1 MRGTQGPSPVTHL
14 LSEVTGAPGVWE
26 SRADGA
32 VSGRREPR
40 AGTWKSSQPGAG
52 DGRHRRQELPAHTPR
67 ARNHTLHN
75 RPHAR
80 FLHVPLQAEPAL
92 NAATLLKLV
101 CSSVSQDTPSEG
113 CDISQQVA
121 GNPRAHVRAPC
132 CDRASD
138 SDPRDG
144 FAQPPKR
151 ERTVSGQVAGR
162 EKRAPS
168 ALWGTGLVRSSPVP
182 RLFRNPTPT
191 HGTRGLCH
199 LKTRQEG
206 RCHCPVP
213 SL

>member
-14 LSEVTGAPGVWE
+14 LSEVTGTPGVWE

-40 AGTWKSSQPGAG
+40 AGTWRSSQPGAG
-52 DGRHRRQELPAHTPR
+52 DGRHRRQELLAHTPR

-101 CSSVSQDTPSEG
+101 CSSVSRDTPSEG
-113 CDISQQVA
+113 CVIAQQVA
-121 GNPRAHVRAPC
+121 GNPRAHARAPC

-138 SDPRDG
+138 SDPPRRLCPAPEDG
-144 FAQPPKR
+144 EKSFRA
-151 ERTVSGQVAGR
+151 GGR
-162 EKRAPS
+162 EGEAGAIRALGNQAGP
-168 ALWGTGLVRSSPVP
+168 
-182 RLFRNPTPT
+182 
-191 HGTRGLCH
+191 
-199 LKTRQEG
+199 Q
-206 RCHCPVP
+206 
-213 SL
+213 